1 MEQKWLNQD
10 PKPGNLVLDSMFL
23 TPLLT
28 LLLSVRDPDMFMG
41 LKVAQSGRSEY
52 WGKAGNKF
60 RKVAEGFQM
69 TCSIVYC
76 HLVGDGSPSQDL

>member
-1 MEQKWLNQD
+1 
-10 PKPGNLVLDSMFL
+10 
-23 TPLLT
+23 
-28 LLLSVRDPDMFMG
+28 MFMG

-76 HLVGDGSPSQDL
+76 QLVGDGSPSQDL